1 MNASRASKES
11 GEPLHF
17 RLGFDELGAARPRG
31 EVVVYDWRAG
41 TFARAPA
48 DGAIEE
54 TLAYQEWGYRV
65 LCPVLPGGVAL
76 FGDVSKFATM
86 GDRRIAGLE
95 LEGGGLRCEVL
106 GAPGEHVV
114 ISGCA
119 PRAPRAVRWTP
130 ADRASALE
138 ADFEPRTGAFRVRV
152 PVGPLGIASVT
163 LAWE

>member
-11 GEPLHF
+11 GEPL
-17 RLGFDELGAARPRG
+17 RLRIGFDELGAARPRG

-54 TLAYQEWGYRV
+54 TLAYQTWSYRV
-65 LCPVLPGGVAL
+65 LCPLLPGGVAL

-86 GDRRIAGLE
+86 GDRRIAGVE
-95 LEGGGLRCEVL
+95 LREGALRCEVL

-114 ISGCA
+114 LSGCA
-119 PRAPRAVRWTP
+119 RARAARRALDARRKAPRRSRRTSRRG
-130 ADRASALE
+130 RARSAC
-138 ADFEPRTGAFRVRV
+138 ACRSARS
-152 PVGPLGIASVT
+152 ASRR
-163 LAWE
+163 